1 MLGERVR
8 ALLME
13 HGVHYDV
20 HAHRTAYTTAETAEA
35 EHVPGGQVAKVVM
48 VMADDELVMAVIP
61 GDRRLDL
68 DKLRDVLNA
77 GTVRLATEDEFA
89 PSFPDC
95 EKGAEP
101 PFGAIYELP
110 MVVDEGLQS
119 EQITFN
125 AGSHDEAIT
134 IARTDY
140 MELTKARVAALT
152 TRH

>member
-1 MLGERVR
+1 
-8 ALLME
+8 
-13 HGVHYDV
+13 
-20 HAHRTAYTTAETAEA
+20 
-35 EHVPGGQVAKVVM
+35 
-48 VMADDELVMAVIP
+48 
-61 GDRRLDL
+61 
-68 DKLRDVLNA
+68 
-77 GTVRLATEDEFA
+77 
-89 PSFPDC
+89 PDC

-110 MVVDEGLQS
+110 MVVDEGLEN

-140 MELTKARVAALT
+140 MELTKARVADLT